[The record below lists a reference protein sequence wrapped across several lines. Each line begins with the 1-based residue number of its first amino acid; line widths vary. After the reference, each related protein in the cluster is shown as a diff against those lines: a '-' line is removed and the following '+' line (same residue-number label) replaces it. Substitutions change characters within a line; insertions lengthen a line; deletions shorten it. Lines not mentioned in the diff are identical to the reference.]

1 MRYAVG
7 RGPRSGILQF
17 SHFRESQLFVIDLSS
32 PHRKR
37 LILIILAVSVIG
49 WVLWEGRQS
58 LVPFLLGAIIAYLMT
73 PLVGLFQ
80 LVFPKR
86 GMLAGFGNMFA
97 ILLTYAIFL
106 SALITAGYYLFPP
119 LISETVAFIEALPRY
134 WEISQREFEA
144 LMIWYEQEVPE
155 SWKQHIE
162 EQLASLGSQ
171 AVSAVQSALMITIGA
186 VSSII
191 GFGAGLALLPLWMYY
206 VLKDRNEGAERFYTL
221 WPRHWQNDVRNIVML
236 VDRVLSAYI
245 RGQLFVSTAVGVATG
260 VTMWLIGIEPALVL
274 GVLAGLTNLV
284 PILGPIIAFF
294 IIALVALATEPDRIW
309 LVAIAFIAIQQLEST
324 LLVPRI
330 HGHAVRVHPAIVMIL
345 VVVGGAIWGLWGM
358 IIILP
363 IAAALRD
370 VFVYVY
376 NRIEVPEDD
385 QAVPTPRIDDTS

>member
-1 MRYAVG
+1 
-7 RGPRSGILQF
+7 
-17 SHFRESQLFVIDLSS
+17 VIDLAS

-37 LILIILAVSVIG
+37 LILIILALLLVG

-58 LVPFLLGAIIAYLMT
+58 LVPFMLGGIVAYLMT
-73 PLVGLFQ
+73 PLVNLFQ

-86 GMLAGFGNMFA
+86 GVLAGFGKVFA

-106 SALITAGYYLFPP
+106 SAFITAGYYLLPP
-119 LISETVAFIEALPRY
+119 LIRETVEFIEELPRY
-134 WEISQREFEA
+134 WEISQREFDA
-144 LMIWYEQEVPE
+144 LMTWYEQEVPDT
-155 SWKQHIE
+155 WKQHIE
-162 EQLASLGSQ
+162 EQLASLGAQ
-171 AVSAVQSALMITIGA
+171 AVSAVQSALMVTIGA

-191 GFGAGLALLPLWMYY
+191 GFGAGLALLPLWMFY
-206 VLKDRNEGAERFYTL
+206 VLKDRSEGAQRFYTM
-221 WPRHWQNDVRNIVML
+221 WPRYWQNDIRNIVTL
-236 VDRVLSAYI
+236 VDRVFSAYI
-245 RGQLFVSTAVGVATG
+245 RGQIFVSVSVGVATG
-260 VTMWLIGIEPALVL
+260 LAMWLIGVEPALVL

-309 LVAIAFIAIQQLEST
+309 LVALAFIGIQQLEST

-358 IIILP
+358 IVILP
-363 IAAALRD
+363 IAAAIRD

-376 NRIEVPEDD
+376 NRIEVPEEDEWPR
-385 QAVPTPRIDDTS
+385 VPRIDDTS